1 MTSDLYRTLSS
12 LLIWLSHIMSHVVE
26 FVKLMFF
33 IIFKGYPIK
42 TEFYITKFG
51 FYACLLSIFHIS
63 NFKVTS
69 IYCEINS
76 T

>member
-42 TEFYITKFG
+42 TRILYNKIRVLRLFIVYFSY
-51 FYACLLSIFHIS
+51 F